1 MVTDAPLIVRFP
13 ATVTDPV
20 TVTSP
25 AVEFMVKERDGF
37 VAVTAEETVMA
48 PAVVN
53 VAFADPIWF
62 WRTVGVTREVPNVAV
77 YQVPSIQDPVASTTP
92 DASTVI
98 DCGKPLVLAEVF
110 ELSVESW

>member
-1 MVTDAPLIVRFP
+1 MVIAAPLIARFP

-25 AVEFMVKERDGF
+25 AVEFKVKERDALL
-37 VAVTAEETVMA
+37 AVTAEETVIA
-48 PAVVN
+48 PAVVK

-62 WRTVGVTREVPNVAV
+62 WRTVGVSLEVPRVAV

-92 DASTVI
+92 DVSTVM
-98 DCGKPLVLAEVF
+98 DCGKPLVLAEVLA
-110 ELSVESW
+110 LSVES